1 MNIFKINKEEM
12 EKNVIHD
19 FDKEEPE
26 ATKRSKNREPLA
38 NWAIIVAVLVL
49 VSFAILLAVLAIL
62 KFSDKKE
69 VVKEVTYTIEEVQ
82 QMLEDE
88 SNKSSSICCTSSIV

>member
-69 VVKEVTYTIEEVQ
+69 VVKEVTMREVEERFGCKVKIKA
-82 QMLEDE
+82 EEETD
-88 SNKSSSICCTSSIV
+88 N